1 MTNGNKKE
9 LWVSELI
16 GNDYESWPGKIILL
30 ACGTGRGKTTFAL
43 GTYCKF
49 LLSEG
54 KSVIYLCNRT
64 TLREQIRYDISRYG
78 IKDITCISYQ
88 KFTQML
94 ISGDVIPEF
103 DVYICDE
110 AHYFLSDSEFNLY
123 TDIIYEYLINRSH
136 DKTLLFMTATYR
148 NIFNKI
154 ERDIKEQS
162 RQEAIKYSLPT
173 DYGYVDKIFIWDH
186 RRFIEEYR

>member
-1 MTNGNKKE
+1 MANSSK

-16 GNDYESWPGKIILL
+16 GNDYKRWIGRIILL

-49 LLSEG
+49 LLAEG

-64 TLREQIRYDISRYG
+64 TLKEQIRYDINRYG

-123 TDIIYEYLINRSH
+123 TDIIYEYLINRSQ
-136 DKTLLFMTATYR
+136 L
-148 NIFNKI
+148 
-154 ERDIKEQS
+154 
-162 RQEAIKYSLPT
+162 
-173 DYGYVDKIFIWDH
+173 
-186 RRFIEEYR
+186 